1 MKRILYHT
9 ILTAGILISGA
20 CSGNSASAENSAE
33 IKEARN
39 AAIRD
44 AAEAADTQKGSMERE
59 KAVLAIRARESAL
72 RDAGFEDAAD
82 AYAACAED
90 ELKRLDII

>member
-1 MKRILYHT
+1 
-9 ILTAGILISGA
+9 
-20 CSGNSASAENSAE
+20 
-33 IKEARN
+33 
-39 AAIRD
+39 
-44 AAEAADTQKGSMERE
+44 MERE

-90 ELKRLDII
+90 ELKRLHII